1 MSRQKEKLF
10 DFFSKEP
17 VTGVAY
23 KNKTRKR
30 KIINYLDKNGE
41 TIVAELSQ
49 AINISAPTVAA
60 LINELTQDGLIKD
73 YGKVDSNGGR
83 PASMYGLVADS
94 CYFLGVDIRNYYI
107 NIGLLDFKKN
117 LVKLNMK
124 IPLQLENTVE
134 CFQSI
139 IAQIKNFI
147 KETGIPKNRILSLC
161 VNLGGRINSNR
172 GISYSYFNFN
182 ENPLSATIQKETG
195 LITFIENDSRAMA
208 YGEFH
213 KGNVKNEK
221 NVLFLNLDYG
231 IGLGV
236 LIDGKVYYGKS
247 GFSGEIGHIP
257 IFDNEILC
265 HCGKKGCFE
274 TEASGRALLKL
285 FNEKLAQ
292 GIKSSVNAKKDIRL
306 NDIILAAKNE
316 DMLSID
322 LLAEIGEKIGR
333 AVAILINI
341 LNAEMVIL
349 GGTLS
354 STGDYIYLPVKS
366 AVNKYSL
373 NLVHNDTQLVIS
385 ELGERAGVIGSC
397 LIARNKLLE

>member
-134 CFQSI
+134 CFKSI

-373 NLVHNDTQLVIS
+373 NLVNNDTQLVIS

-397 LIARNKLLE
+397 LIARNKLLV

>member
-1 MSRQKEKLF
+1 MSKEKEKLF
-10 DFFSKEP
+10 EFFSKQP

-23 KNKTRKR
+23 KNKARKR

-41 TIVAELSQ
+41 TIIAELSQ

-60 LINELTQDGLIKD
+60 LINELTQEGLIKD
-73 YGKVDSNGGR
+73 YGKIDSTGGR

-94 CYFLGVDIRNYYI
+94 CYFIGVDVRSYYI

-117 LVKLNMK
+117 MVKVNMK
-124 IPLQLENTVE
+124 IPFQLENTVA
-134 CFQSI
+134 CFNAI
-139 IAQIKNFI
+139 ITQIKNFI
-147 KETGIPKNRILSLC
+147 EETGISKNRILSLC
-161 VNLGGRINSNR
+161 INLGGRINSR
-172 GISYSYFNFN
+172 SGISYSYFNFN
-182 ENPLSATIQKETG
+182 EDPLSSIIEKETG

-213 KGNVKNEK
+213 KGIVKNEK

-231 IGLGV
+231 IGLGI

-257 IFDNEILC
+257 FFDNEILC
-265 HCGKKGCFE
+265 HCGKKGCLE
-274 TEASGRALLKL
+274 TEASGRALLRL
-285 FNEKLAQ
+285 FLEKAKQ
-292 GIKSSVNAKKDIRL
+292 GVKSGVNTKKDIRL
-306 NDIILAAKNE
+306 NDIIEAAKKE

-333 AVAILINI
+333 AIAILINI

-349 GGTLS
+349 GGTLA
-354 STGDYIYLPVKS
+354 STGDYIYLPAKS
-366 AVNKYSL
+366 AINKYSL
-373 NLVHNDTQLVIS
+373 NLVNNDTQLVMS
-385 ELGERAGVIGSC
+385 ELGERAGVVGSC
-397 LIARNKLLE
+397 LIARNKLFE

>member
-292 GIKSSVNAKKDIRL
+292 GIKSGVNAKKDIRL

-373 NLVHNDTQLVIS
+373 NLVNNDTQLVIS

>member
-134 CFQSI
+134 CFKSI

-292 GIKSSVNAKKDIRL
+292 GIKSSVNPKKDIRL

-373 NLVHNDTQLVIS
+373 NLVNNDTQLVIS

>member
-134 CFQSI
+134 CFKSI

-373 NLVHNDTQLVIS
+373 NLVNNDTQLVIS

-397 LIARNKLLE
+397 LIARSKLLE